1 MGAVVLVRV
10 RSHRARAR
18 MHRILGRE
26 PTGSFSFYFRGEFRE
41 VTDAEYDQIRHVT
54 GITRARLTDTQ
65 RAQLLD
71 YWKGV

>member
-1 MGAVVLVRV
+1 MLVRI

-41 VTDAEYDQIRHVT
+41 VTEAEYDQIRHVP
-54 GITRARLTDTQ
+54 GITRARLTDEQ